1 MTVKTVD
8 SLQPKENSYFTKRI
22 KSTMLIILEK
32 TYYFDTEGFGKKKRR
47 RSMIRLV
54 EKNDVFYNP
63 AKRHNDLYKLQDGL
77 KLIIKNNLG
86 VFTIAG
92 NPIYGL
98 RTFLFPMEL
107 QI

>member
-1 MTVKTVD
+1 
-8 SLQPKENSYFTKRI
+8 
-22 KSTMLIILEK
+22 MLIILEK

-47 RSMIRLV
+47 SSMIRLV
-54 EKNDVFYNP
+54 EKNDVFYNL

-92 NPIYGL
+92 NPISK
-98 RTFLFPMEL
+98 RIEDFLVSNGVTNLIVE
-107 QI
+107 QY